1 VEYFS
6 AIWVQPETPIL
17 RQEVPSIPTEAPD
30 ILQEMPNNLQETP
43 NIMQETQEYSW
54 RDLQFD
60 EEADAQ
66 VETHFC
72 GKSDKDPTKPSRAV
86 LLQLLLKEKVASG
99 RLVIDGIVDGIP
111 VIIRGGRSPGDV
123 DPEDTF
129 QSQPQSQLQ
138 PYATHSAAQPQS
150 QSQSQSQSQFQPQ
163 PHAQARLGTLGGKCE
178 AGQGGIGQSDED
190 RAGDD
195 AGRCAG
201 GHQD

>member
-30 ILQEMPNNLQETP
+30 IPQEMPNNLQETP

-72 GKSDKDPTKPSRAV
+72 SKSDKDPSKPSRAV

-99 RLVIDGIVDGIP
+99 RLVIDGIVDGIL
-111 VIIRGGRSPGDV
+111 VIIRGGRSPGGV

-129 QSQPQSQLQ
+129 Q
-138 PYATHSAAQPQS
+138 
-150 QSQSQSQSQFQPQ
+150 
-163 PHAQARLGTLGGKCE
+163 
-178 AGQGGIGQSDED
+178 
-190 RAGDD
+190 
-195 AGRCAG
+195 
-201 GHQD
+201 